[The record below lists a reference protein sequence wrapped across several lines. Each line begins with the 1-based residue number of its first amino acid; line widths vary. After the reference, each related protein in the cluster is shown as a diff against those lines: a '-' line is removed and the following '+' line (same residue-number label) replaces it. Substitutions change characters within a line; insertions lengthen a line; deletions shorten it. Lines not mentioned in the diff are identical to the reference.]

1 MTAATTS
8 RPAEVPGGPRYAWSV
23 VGGLLAAVL
32 VFDGLLSVVLEV
44 LYLPL
49 YLGATPFPIAA
60 LVAAVVNVLLIM
72 GMRVVVSRPA
82 AMSLPVMAWLFGF
95 LICSTTGPGGDVL
108 LTDSWT
114 SPLLL
119 ACGIVPVGLYLFW
132 QSFLRPKD
140 SAPAR

>member
-8 RPAEVPGGPRYAWSV
+8 RTAYVPGGSKYAWPML
-23 VGGLLAAVL
+23 GGVLAAVL

-49 YLGATPFPIAA
+49 HIGATPFPIAA
-60 LVAAVVNVLLIM
+60 LVAAVVNVLLVRGM
-72 GMRVVVSRPA
+72 GVVVSRPA
-82 AMSLPVMAWLFGF
+82 AMGLPVIAWLFGF

-119 ACGIVPVGLYLFW
+119 ACGIVPVGFYLFRRA
-132 QSFLRPKD
+132 FLRPK
-140 SAPAR
+140 ATPATL